1 VVPIFKDQIEHG
13 GPLTVTDREATLY
26 FMSLAEAAGSVLQAT
41 AMSVGGDIFH
51 LDMGEPVKILDLAET
66 MITLLATVRT

>member
-1 VVPIFKDQIEHG
+1 
-13 GPLTVTDREATLY
+13 
-26 FMSLAEAAGSVLQAT
+26 
-41 AMSVGGDIFH
+41 MSVGGDIFH